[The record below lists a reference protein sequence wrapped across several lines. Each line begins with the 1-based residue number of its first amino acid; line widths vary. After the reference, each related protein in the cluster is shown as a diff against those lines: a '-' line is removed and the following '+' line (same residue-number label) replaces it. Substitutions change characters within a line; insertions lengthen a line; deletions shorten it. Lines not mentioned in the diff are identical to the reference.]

1 MLTIYNLCSFD
12 LHYFKQQNPG
22 NSRMFTCLS
31 GPFNQV
37 LRNMYDIS
45 YFISFNLQFTWICL
59 ALSWAGVP
67 HRDIVPPAGLVYAGV
82 GLVVGVAVGAHHVAA
97 NLGQVSVFV
106 TIVVTKSSF
115 YGAINDF

>member
-1 MLTIYNLCSFD
+1 
-12 LHYFKQQNPG
+12 
-22 NSRMFTCLS
+22 
-31 GPFNQV
+31 
-37 LRNMYDIS
+37 MYDIS

-106 TIVVTKSSF
+106 TIVVTKSSLWGYQRF
-115 YGAINDF
+115 LMLEWDCKENKHPL

>member
-1 MLTIYNLCSFD
+1 MVLIKLTNI
-12 LHYFKQQNPG
+12 Q
-22 NSRMFTCLS
+22 T
-31 GPFNQV
+31 V
-37 LRNMYDIS
+37 T

-115 YGAINDF
+115 HGAISDLMSKWDCKENKHPL